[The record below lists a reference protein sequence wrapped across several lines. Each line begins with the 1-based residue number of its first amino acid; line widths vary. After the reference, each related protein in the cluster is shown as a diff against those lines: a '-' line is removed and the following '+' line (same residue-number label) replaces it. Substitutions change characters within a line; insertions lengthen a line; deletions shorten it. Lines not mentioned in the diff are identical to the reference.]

1 MGMAEYIAQKFMGKK
16 ICMDLDDES
25 ETISYAEIWAKNKE
39 IFEGFVHDVVAGV
52 VELKLKDGSVVA
64 INEDFIKV
72 VWEPGLDWRQ
82 ATKGSLTGRP
92 LSANR
97 R

>member
-1 MGMAEYIAQKFMGKK
+1 MGMAEYIAQKFKGKE

-39 IFEGFVHDVVAGV
+39 LFQGRVHDVVAGV
-52 VELKLKDGSVVA
+52 VELELPGVGIIG
-64 INEDFIKV
+64 INADFIKV
-72 VWEPGLDWRQ
+72 AWEPGLDWRG

>member
-1 MGMAEYIAQKFMGKK
+1 MGMAEYIAQKFMGRE

-25 ETISYAEIWAKNKE
+25 ETIFYAEIWAKNKE
-39 IFEGFVHDVVAGV
+39 LFQGLVHDVVAGV
-52 VELKLKDGSVVA
+52 VELELPGTGIIG
-64 INEDFIKV
+64 INADFIKV
-72 VWEPGLDWRQ
+72 VWEPSLNWRG